1 MTDKGDSAPFPTA
14 DQILQFVRESD
25 GPVGKR
31 EIARAF
37 NIRGTDR
44 ARLNDILRDLR
55 RSGDLDRG
63 RGRRFGRPGQLP
75 PVGVIEVTAID
86 GDGNLV
92 ARPTGWNGEDDPPT
106 IYLSSERK
114 GPAAAIGDRILARL
128 SDIGDGTYIARPIK
142 RLESAPQNVLGV
154 FRMVSGK
161 GRIEPTDRRIRTEFV
176 VPPGM
181 ENKAG
186 TGDLVSARALGSRS
200 FGLPEARVVE
210 VIGDASSARAPSL
223 IAIHTHDIPT
233 DFSRAAVDAAEAAK
247 PVTPDGRTDLR
258 KVPLVTIDGSDARDF
273 DDAVRAE
280 PDTDPDNKGGWN
292 LIVAIADVAWY
303 VRPGSPL
310 DKNAYDRGNSV
321 YFPDRVV
328 PMLPEALSNGLC
340 SLVPGEDRGCLAA
353 RMKIDRD
360 GNLRSHS
367 FVRGIMRSAAR
378 LTYEQ
383 VESAWS
389 GSPDDITGP
398 LLETVIAPLY
408 GAFEALLSAR
418 KRRGAIDLELPE
430 RRVEIDASGEIA
442 GIFPVNRLDSHR
454 LIEEFM
460 IAANVAAAETLE
472 RHDAPCMYRVHDQP
486 SQEKVEGLRETLAGI
501 GIRFAKGQV
510 VKPEMFQGI
519 VAGVE
524 GKPEAH
530 MVNMAVLRAQ
540 SQAEYSP
547 ANLGHFGLALRRYAH
562 FTSPIRRYSDLLV
575 HRSLIASL
583 GLGPDGLRPED
594 EDAFPAYGKHISYT
608 ERRAVDAER
617 DAVDRYT
624 TIFMSSQVGASFSA
638 RINGVHRAGM
648 FVTLDETGADGLVP
662 MSLMGDD
669 RFDLDSKSQRIEGR
683 RTGAVF
689 AIGDAVEVT
698 LEEANVNTGSLLFS
712 LAGEGRRPP
721 RGGGNTR
728 PAPRKSSNKAG
739 KQPITG
745 TKKPASTKRRKG
757 GRGKKR

>member
-1 MTDKGDSAPFPTA
+1 VSGKDDSAPFPTA
-14 DQILQFVRESD
+14 DQILQFVRDSD

-37 NIRGTDR
+37 NVRGTDR

-92 ARPTGWNGEDDPPT
+92 ARPTSWNGEDDPPT

-114 GPAAAIGDRILARL
+114 GPAASIGDRILARL
-128 SDIGDGTYIARPIK
+128 SDAGDGSYIARPIK
-142 RLESAPQNVLGV
+142 RLESAPQHVLGV
-154 FRMVSGK
+154 FRMVAGK

-258 KVPLVTIDGSDARDF
+258 QVPLVTIDGSDARDF
-273 DDAVRAE
+273 DDAVWAE
-280 PDTDPDNKGGWN
+280 PDTDPANRGGWN

-303 VRPGSPL
+303 VRPGSAL
-310 DKNAYDRGNSV
+310 DKDAYDRGNSV

-353 RMKIDRD
+353 RMKIDGD

-367 FVRGIMRSAAR
+367 FVRGIMKSAAR

-383 VESAWS
+383 VEAAWT
-389 GSPDDITGP
+389 GSPDDVTGP
-398 LLETVIAPLY
+398 LVETVITPLY
-408 GAFEALLSAR
+408 GAFKVLLAAR

-430 RRVEIDASGEIA
+430 RRVELDANSEIV
-442 GIFPVNRLDSHR
+442 GIHPVERLDSHR

-460 IAANVAAAETLE
+460 ITANVAAAETLE
-472 RHDAPCMYRVHDQP
+472 RQDAPCMYRVHDQP

-510 VKPEMFQGI
+510 VKPELFQGI

-530 MVNMAVLRAQ
+530 MVSMAVLRAQ

-594 EDAFPAYGKHISYT
+594 EDAFPAYGKHISFT

-624 TIFMSSQVGASFSA
+624 TIFMSSQVGASFAA

-648 FVTLDETGADGLVP
+648 FVTLDDTGADGLVP

-669 RFDLDSKSQRIEGR
+669 RFDLDSKAQRIEGH

-712 LAGEGRRPP
+712 VSGESRRSPRGGNNRRPP
-721 RGGGNTR
+721 AGK
-728 PAPRKSSNKAG
+728 PSNKGG
-739 KQPITG
+739 KQGKSG
-745 TKKPASTKRRKG
+745 TKKPASGQRRKG
-757 GRGKKR
+757 ARSKKR